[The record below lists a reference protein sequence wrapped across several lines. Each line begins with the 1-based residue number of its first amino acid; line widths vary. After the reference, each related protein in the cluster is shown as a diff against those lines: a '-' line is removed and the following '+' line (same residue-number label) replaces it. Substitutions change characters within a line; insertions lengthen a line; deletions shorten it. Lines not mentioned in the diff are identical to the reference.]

1 MNLTKLNE
9 LIEKSGIKRSKICE
23 ALGISDTS
31 LRNKLTGK
39 TPFTWDEVLSLAK
52 VLRMTDE
59 ECRDVFFTTKCDST
73 AHREAM

>member
-1 MNLTKLNE
+1 MDLSKLNA

-39 TPFTWDEVLSLAK
+39 TPFTWQEVLALVE
-52 VLRMTDE
+52 VLRMTQE
-59 ECRDVFFTTKCDST
+59 ECRDILFTSKYDST
-73 AHREAM
+73 AHREAI

>member
-1 MNLTKLNE
+1 MDLSKLNA

-39 TPFTWDEVLSLAK
+39 TPFTWQEVLSLAE
-52 VLRMTDE
+52 VFRLTDE

>member
-39 TPFTWDEVLSLAK
+39 TPFTWDEVLALAK
-52 VLRMTDE
+52 VLRMTDD
-59 ECRDVFFTTKCDST
+59 ECRDVFFTTECDST
-73 AHREAM
+73 AHREAI